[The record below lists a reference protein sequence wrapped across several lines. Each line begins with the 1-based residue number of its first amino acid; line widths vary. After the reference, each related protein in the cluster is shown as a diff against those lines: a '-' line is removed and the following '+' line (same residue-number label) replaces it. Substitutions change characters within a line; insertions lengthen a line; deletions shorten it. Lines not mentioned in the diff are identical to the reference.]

1 VSRLA
6 ASVRSSGEILLVAN
20 GVELCVETFGDPAHP
35 AILLIHGACASMLWW
50 ERELAERLA
59 ARERY
64 VIRYDNRD
72 TGLSVFYPPGRPG
85 YTLRDMTA
93 DAIGILDRLGVAHAH
108 VVGRSMAGAIALVA
122 GVDHAA
128 RVASL
133 TFVGTSPGGGDLPP
147 MAAAVEAYGDRGP
160 DLSSPHATVEFIVGL
175 LRTYAGD
182 SPYFDARATRAQA
195 ALDVVRSRSMA
206 SALTNHFLI
215 AFDGPRGG
223 GFADLRV
230 PSLVIHGSRDPVFP
244 LAHGEALRR
253 AIPGARL
260 VTLDRAGH
268 ELPRALWEVFI
279 EALVDHTAPR

>member
-1 VSRLA
+1 
-6 ASVRSSGEILLVAN
+6 
-20 GVELCVETFGDPAHP
+20 
-35 AILLIHGACASMLWW
+35 
-50 ERELAERLA
+50 
-59 ARERY
+59 
-64 VIRYDNRD
+64 
-72 TGLSVFYPPGRPG
+72 
-85 YTLRDMTA
+85 
-93 DAIGILDRLGVAHAH
+93 
-108 VVGRSMAGAIALVA
+108 
-122 GVDHAA
+122 
-128 RVASL
+128 
-133 TFVGTSPGGGDLPP
+133 
-147 MAAAVEAYGDRGP
+147 
-160 DLSSPHATVEFIVGL
+160 
-175 LRTYAGD
+175 
-182 SPYFDARATRAQA
+182 
-195 ALDVVRSRSMA
+195 MA